1 MSITSVPRRCAGAL
15 ANWSRIGLLAACLLA
30 GGSAAAP
37 AHAADAPQQVE
48 LAFREDADVLRLQLD
63 IPVGALGNVTL
74 AHGGR
79 PAVRIEIKG
88 VSPKQVAELV
98 GSLQRPGKIRK
109 LTVLAGL
116 NASTVIE
123 AELNGPMKVLDETV
137 VALGGNRSRWEL
149 VLADG
154 DGDGGAPA
162 APPVAVAPA
171 LGQVRFSGSDDRLDV
186 ILEGNAALVAEVSF
200 EDAPA
205 RLMIELPGVPRAQL
219 EQAVAA
225 LDALPPLLKKVDAM
239 PPTARAPS
247 RLVFELR
254 GGVDLVDT
262 GGVAQGGV
270 GQVTMSLVA
279 DSPPSGKPAVRQQS
293 LKAIGTQSANGEI
306 GIVLE
311 GPGDARVNA
320 YTLAQPS
327 RVVVDFLGWTP
338 AQVKQAVGRF
348 SSKDAV
354 VRQAA
359 VTETRLGSARVVFD
373 VVTPVALG
381 SRQYPRLADGGDGRL
396 VLALR
401 APAAT
406 EADTRMAGSAGLGM
420 VAGHELRDLRKP
432 EVVIR
437 PVQLDGAHAD
447 GQVAPQAPG
456 ARYDLVGMLEKAM
469 RADPKYAAAKAD
481 FLAVSEAVP
490 QARAGFLPVA
500 SFDYQRSRVHQ
511 DVRRSPN
518 PTFLRDTATYPSESM
533 TLTITQPLLRAQT
546 WMREDQAQASVEQ
559 ARLNLLAA
567 EQELILRVTSGYLNL
582 LATTDGLEL
591 AKAERE
597 ATGKQLDLARGR
609 LQSGL
614 GTITQLHETTARL
627 ALVDAKV
634 IEAGNRVDD
643 ARLALKEMV
652 GESVDGV
659 SGFRRDFVAAQPRPA
674 NAESWVQAALEQNL
688 ALQARR
694 ISQDIARLEIKR
706 QRAGHL
712 PTVDLVGTAG
722 RQDAEGSLYGAGQ
735 KVDTGELAVKVHV
748 PLFEGGLTSSM
759 VREAVA
765 RSTKADLESEQE
777 MRRAERVT
785 RSAFLGVQASV
796 QTLDALRQ
804 TVLAQEGALEA
815 KLEGHRAGLQTTVAV
830 VDAYRLYFAARRDYL
845 QARYDYLSNR
855 LKLKQAVGTLARGD
869 LQDLAALLE

>member
-1 MSITSVPRRCAGAL
+1 MTIISFRPAATFRFLPRL
-15 ANWSRIGLLAACLLA
+15 VLWAACLLT
-30 GGSAAAP
+30 GGIQAAP
-37 AHAADAPQQVE
+37 SPGPSDPTVL

-63 IPVGALGNVTL
+63 TPVGALGNVTL
-74 AHGGR
+74 ANAGR
-79 PAVRIEIKG
+79 PAVRIELKG
-88 VSPKQVAELV
+88 LSSQRVADMV
-98 GSLQRPGKIRK
+98 KSLQRPGKIK
-109 LTVLAGL
+109 TLSVLPGL
-116 NASTVIE
+116 NGNVLIE
-123 AELNGPMKVLDETV
+123 AELTVPMKVLDETV

-149 VLADG
+149 VLG
-154 DGDGGAPA
+154 EGDGGLPMA
-162 APPVAVAPA
+162 ADTAAAPA
-171 LGQVRFSGSDDRLDV
+171 LGAIRFAGSDDRLDMV
-186 ILEGNAALVAEVSF
+186 LEGSAALVAEVSF

-205 RLMIELPGVPRAQL
+205 RMVVELPGVPRAQL
-219 EQAVAA
+219 EQAVAT
-225 LDALPPLLKKVDAM
+225 LDALPPLLKRVGAV
-239 PPTARAPS
+239 APAGKTPGK
-247 RLVFELR
+247 LVLELR

-262 GGVAQGGV
+262 GGVARDGV

-279 DSPPSGKPAVRQQS
+279 DSLPSGRPAVRQQA
-293 LKAIGTQSANGEI
+293 LKAIDTQSMGGEV

-320 YTLAQPS
+320 YTLTQPS

-338 AQVKQAVGRF
+338 SQVKQAVGRF
-348 SSKDAV
+348 STKDPV

-359 VTETRLGSARVVFD
+359 LTETRLGSARVVFD

-381 SRQYPRLADGGDGRL
+381 SRRYPQLADGADGKL

-401 APAAT
+401 APAAS
-406 EADTRMAGSAGLGM
+406 EADTRMAGASGLAMAAGRD
-420 VAGHELRDLRKP
+420 LRDLRKP
-432 EVVIR
+432 EVVIK
-437 PVQLDGAHAD
+437 PVQLDGMHAE
-447 GQVAPQAPG
+447 GREAASSPG
-456 ARYDLVGMLEKAM
+456 ARYDLVAMLERAM
-469 RADPKYAAAKAD
+469 QADAKYAIARADYE
-481 FLAVSEAVP
+481 AVSEAVP

-511 DVRRSPN
+511 NVRQSPN
-518 PTFLRDTATYPSESM
+518 PTFLKDSVTYPSQSM
-533 TLTITQPLLRAQT
+533 TLTITQPLLRVQS
-546 WMREDQAQASVEQ
+546 WMREDQAQVSVEQ

-567 EQELILRVTSGYLNL
+567 EQDLILRVTTGYLNL

-591 AKAERE
+591 AKSERE
-597 ATGKQLDLARGR
+597 ATGKQLDLARSR

-614 GTITQLHETTARL
+614 GTITQLHETTARQ
-627 ALVDAKV
+627 ALTEAKV

-652 GESVDGV
+652 GENVDSV
-659 SGFRRDFVAAQPRPA
+659 SGFRRDFIAAPPRPA

-694 ISQDIARLEIKR
+694 LSLDIAQLEIKR

-735 KVDTGELAVKVHV
+735 KVDTGELAFKVHV

-765 RSTKADLESEQE
+765 RSGKADRESEQE
-777 MRRAERVT
+777 TRRTERAT

-804 TVLAQEGALEA
+804 TVLAQESALES
-815 KLEGHRAGLQTTVAV
+815 KLEGYRAGLQTTVAV